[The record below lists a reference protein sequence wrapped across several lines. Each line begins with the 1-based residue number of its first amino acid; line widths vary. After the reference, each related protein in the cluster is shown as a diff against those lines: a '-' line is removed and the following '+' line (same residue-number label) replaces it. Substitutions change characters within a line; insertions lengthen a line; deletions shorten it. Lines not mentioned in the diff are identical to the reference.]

1 MLVPLQLDDGSEILL
16 ECEGV
21 ATSTESQNIVA
32 TGRSA
37 LQPIRALSK
46 QIAEAA
52 LVAQPDEFTAEF
64 GISFSAET
72 GKLTAV
78 LAKASAGANLKF
90 TMKWKR
96 AAE

>member
-21 ATSTESQNIVA
+21 LISTEAQNKME
-32 TGRSA
+32 TGRA
-37 LQPIRALSK
+37 VLQPIRALSN

-52 LVAQPDEFTAEF
+52 LAAQPDEFIAEF
-64 GISFSAET
+64 GVTFSAET

-78 LAKASAGANLKF
+78 LAKASASANLKF
-90 TMKWKR
+90 TLKWKR